1 MMSELLAVEDVMAE
15 LRIGR
20 DLLWRLFASGEIP
33 SFKVGR
39 RRLVTRED
47 LRRFIEAE
55 RERQM
60 AERGQA

>member
-1 MMSELLAVEDVMAE
+1 MKKLMVSEEVMAE

-20 DLLWRLFASGEIP
+20 AKLWRLFASGEIF

-39 RRLVTRED
+39 RRLVMRED

-55 RERQM
+55 RERQL
-60 AERGQA
+60 AKRGQA

>member
-1 MMSELLAVEDVMAE
+1 MSELLSVEDVMAE

-20 DLLWRLFASGEIP
+20 DLLWRLFANGAIP

-39 RRLVTRED
+39 RRLVTRDD

-55 RERQM
+55 RDRQV
-60 AERGQA
+60 EGVGR